1 MSHPFQTAS
10 DVRKQG
16 LDLSK
21 IEPLTEAE
29 AETIFDRPSMFERYQ
44 TAVATLSEEDRLAV
58 TLYVEHL
65 KRQINSAYGEGRSQ
79 AWTRPGFGEM
89 GG

>member
-44 TAVATLSEEDRLAV
+44 TAVAALSEEDRLAV